1 MNGVTNWPER
11 PWKNAGNDRGKEEYA
26 VQEREWARLLKQVPL
41 GIYIL
46 TVSAGERINGMVAS
60 WVTPVSH
67 HPPLLVV
74 AVHPDRYCHELVEQG
89 GGFCL
94 HVLDR
99 KQAPLMDRF
108 KGPDP
113 SAKFHGI
120 SWRVGKTGSPVLD
133 DCLAYAECEVRRTL
147 RPGNHTLFLGEV
159 VASGVLGGGTP
170 LCTLDYAGVYTGKA

>member
-1 MNGVTNWPER
+1 M
-11 PWKNAGNDRGKEEYA
+11 
-26 VQEREWARLLKQVPL
+26 QEREWARLLKQVPL

-94 HVLDR
+94 H
-99 KQAPLMDRF
+99 
-108 KGPDP
+108 
-113 SAKFHGI
+113 
-120 SWRVGKTGSPVLD
+120 
-133 DCLAYAECEVRRTL
+133 
-147 RPGNHTLFLGEV
+147 
-159 VASGVLGGGTP
+159 
-170 LCTLDYAGVYTGKA
+170 

>member
-1 MNGVTNWPER
+1 
-11 PWKNAGNDRGKEEYA
+11 

-46 TVSAGERINGMVAS
+46 TVSAGERINGMIAS

-99 KQAPLMDRF
+99 K
-108 KGPDP
+108 
-113 SAKFHGI
+113 FHGI

-133 DCLAYAECEVRRTL
+133 DCLAFAECEVRRTL

-159 VASGVLGGGTP
+159 VASGVHGGGTP